1 MDDIEKLYRSRQ
13 TLLEMMRDR
22 GYEFSDGLFV
32 NNKEDFKKLF
42 YSKQLDFIIESPGK
56 TPVFIKW
63 ILNFK
68 IKPNMIKEI
77 IDIIREENFQE
88 SNPGKIILITKAKP
102 NTNISKIFKDKE
114 FRGTELFWLNTMIFN
129 ITKHVLV
136 PQHTKLNEDEIKKLM
151 TDMYISNK
159 FNLPI
164 MLKSDP
170 ITRYLDLSSG
180 DVCRITRYSPMSG
193 HYFSY
198 RVVR

>member
-1 MDDIEKLYRSRQ
+1 MDDIEKLFRSRR
-13 TLLEMMRDR
+13 TLLEMMQDR
-22 GYEFSDGLFV
+22 GYEFPDTLFV
-32 NNKEDFKKLF
+32 DNKDDFKKLF
-42 YSKQLDFIIESPGK
+42 YSKQLDFRIDSPGK
-56 TPVFIKW
+56 ASVFIKW
-63 ILNFK
+63 VLHFK
-68 IKPNMIKEI
+68 IKPNMIKET
-77 IDIIREENFQE
+77 IDIIREENFPE
-88 SNPGKIILITKAKP
+88 NNPGKIILITKAKP

-136 PQHTKLNEDEIKKLM
+136 PKHTKLSEDEIRKLM
-151 TDMYISNK
+151 SDMYISNK

-180 DVCRITRYSPMSG
+180 DVCKITRHSPMSG
-193 HYFSY
+193 YYFSY